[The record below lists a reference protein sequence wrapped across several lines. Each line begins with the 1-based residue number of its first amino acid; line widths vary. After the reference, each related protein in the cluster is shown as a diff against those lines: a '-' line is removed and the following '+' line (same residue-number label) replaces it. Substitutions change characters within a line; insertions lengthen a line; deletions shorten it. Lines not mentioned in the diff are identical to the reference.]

1 MKTAE
6 ILRKLADVI
15 DQHEGGAEHRPEN
28 SMPHADLTPVA
39 VDHTDGTDPKT
50 MVPPLQQK
58 LELLKKATGEP
69 SVFGDDEVCT
79 VCGGCPCECS
89 DEPEDELSFIKRAA
103 GVPVAVID
111 AVAEDNDIGD

>member
-15 DQHEGGAEHRPEN
+15 DQQEGGAEARPSN
-28 SMPHADLTPVA
+28 SVPHAELEPVA
-39 VDHTDGTDPKT
+39 VDNTDGTDPKA

-58 LELLKKATGEP
+58 LELLKK
-69 SVFGDDEVCT
+69 SVGDETCPT
-79 VCGGCPCECS
+79 CGASPCGCDSE
-89 DEPEDELSFIKRAA
+89 EDELSFIKRAA

-111 AVAEDNDIGD
+111 ATAEDNDIGD

>member
-15 DQHEGGAEHRPEN
+15 DQQEGGAEARPTN
-28 SMPHADLTPVA
+28 SVPHAELEPVA
-39 VDHTDGTDPKT
+39 VDNTDGTNPIA

-58 LELLKKATGEP
+58 LELLKKSVEVQTCLTCGASPCCCDGE
-69 SVFGDDEVCT
+69 
-79 VCGGCPCECS
+79 
-89 DEPEDELSFIKRAA
+89 EDELSFIKRAA

-111 AVAEDNDIGD
+111 ATAEDNDIGD

>member
-28 SMPHADLTPVA
+28 SMPHADLTPVE
-39 VDHTDGTDPKT
+39 VDHTDGTEPAA

-58 LELLKKATGEP
+58 LELLKQAVH
-69 SVFGDDEVCT
+69 SDDEVCT

>member
-15 DQHEGGAEHRPEN
+15 DQQEGGERPEN
-28 SMPHADLTPVA
+28 SMPHAELEPVA
-39 VDHTDGTDPKT
+39 VDNTDGTDPKA

-58 LELLKKATGEP
+58 LELLKKSVDGETC
-69 SVFGDDEVCT
+69 ST
-79 VCGGCPCECS
+79 CGASPCGCDGE
-89 DEPEDELSFIKRAA
+89 EDELSFIKRAA

-111 AVAEDNDIGD
+111 ATAEDNDIGD